1 MIIYNLTKK
10 RVSYSPIFK
19 IKKTMWEDTGI
30 RVAAVDLFCGVGGL
44 TCGVQQAGI
53 EVLAGY
59 DIAEEC
65 RFAYEYN
72 NDARFI
78 YKDIKDIDDD
88 EISTLYPE
96 DVDIKVLMGC
106 APCQPF
112 SAYSHRYKNSK
123 NRKEK
128 MELLDYFGKQV
139 KLVQPDIV
147 SMENVPQLAKE
158 PIFERFVDLLHSEGY
173 YVDWKVAYAPS
184 YGIPQNRKRLLL
196 LASKL
201 NEIELI
207 PETHTEEN
215 FPTVREAIGKLPK
228 IAAGE
233 LYKKDP
239 LHRAGSGRLPV
250 NRTMK
255 YLKILRATF
264 HLMKS
269 TFFAYS
275 RDNFRAISWWI
286 MF

>member
-1 MIIYNLTKK
+1 
-10 RVSYSPIFK
+10 
-19 IKKTMWEDTGI
+19 
-30 RVAAVDLFCGVGGL
+30 
-44 TCGVQQAGI
+44 
-53 EVLAGY
+53 
-59 DIAEEC
+59 
-65 RFAYEYN
+65 
-72 NDARFI
+72 
-78 YKDIKDIDDD
+78 
-88 EISTLYPE
+88 
-96 DVDIKVLMGC
+96 
-106 APCQPF
+106 
-112 SAYSHRYKNSK
+112 
-123 NRKEK
+123 